1 MATELAISVK
11 PLDVARRIEGGHPV
25 SVPPCAAEN
34 DAGFMEGRVPAPGP
48 KKGFIASGVRTG
60 RTAHVRAACN
70 GKRRLKHA
78 SMSKNFERNFSR
90 ALMLTV

>member
-1 MATELAISVK
+1 MATGLEISVK
-11 PLDVARRIEGGHPV
+11 PLDVARRLERGHPV

-60 RTAHVRAACN
+60 RTPHARAACS
-70 GKRRLKHA
+70 GLRFA
-78 SMSKNFERNFSR
+78 VGSEAGVFEITAELRPR
-90 ALMLTV
+90 ER